1 MSFENFKLLP
11 KQKPVPAD
19 ANTTRRLRFISQIE
33 KQIGFATSASER
45 KRRGQWFW
53 KAEDGSYVL
62 SVRYGRRDI
71 ELSKGKFA
79 VACAKSDE
87 IVTALQEVKQV
98 ALAGEFDEQLA
109 RISGEIRKSF
119 KKQPT

>member
-1 MSFENFKLLP
+1 MSFEKFKLLP
-11 KQKPVPAD
+11 KQEPAPVD
-19 ANTTRRLRFISQIE
+19 ANTTRRQRFLSQIE
-33 KQIGFATSASER
+33 KQIGFATSVPER

-53 KAEDGSYVL
+53 KVEDGSYVL

-79 VACAKSDE
+79 VACTKSDE
-87 IVTALQEVKQV
+87 IVTVLQEVKRV
-98 ALAGEFDEQLA
+98 ALAGDFDEQLA

-119 KKQPT
+119 KKETT

>member
-11 KQKPVPAD
+11 KQKPDPTD
-19 ANTTRRLRFISQIE
+19 ATTKRRLRFLSQIE
-33 KQIGFATSASER
+33 KQIGFVTSDPDR

-53 KAEDGSYVL
+53 KTGDGSYVL

-79 VACAKSDE
+79 VSCADGDA
-87 IVTALQEVKQV
+87 IVTALQEVKRV
-98 ALAGEFDEQLA
+98 ALEGGFDDQLT
-109 RISGEIRKSF
+109 RISGEIRRSF
-119 KKQPT
+119 KK

>member
-11 KQKPVPAD
+11 KQNPGPTD
-19 ANTTRRLRFISQIE
+19 AATTRRLRFVSQIE
-33 KQIGFATSASER
+33 KQIGFASGDPNR

-53 KAEDGSYVL
+53 KAGDGSYVL

-79 VACAKSDE
+79 VGCAKSDE
-87 IVTALQEVKQV
+87 IVTALQEVKRI
-98 ALAGEFDEQLA
+98 ALEGGFDEQLT
-109 RISGEIRKSF
+109 RISGEIRRSF
-119 KKQPT
+119 KK

>member
-11 KQKPVPAD
+11 KQKPAPAD
-19 ANTTRRLRFISQIE
+19 PHTKRRLRFLSQIE
-33 KQIGFATSASER
+33 KQIGFATSDPDR

-53 KAEDGSYVL
+53 KAGDGSYVL

-79 VACAKSDE
+79 VSCATADE
-87 IVTALQEVKQV
+87 FVTVLQEVKRI
-98 ALAGEFDEQLA
+98 ALEGGFDEQLT
-109 RISGEIRKSF
+109 RISGEIRRAFRKE
-119 KKQPT
+119 

>member
-11 KQKPVPAD
+11 KQKRDPAD
-19 ANTTRRLRFISQIE
+19 ANTKRRLRFLSQIE
-33 KQIGFATSASER
+33 KQIGFATSDPDR

-53 KAEDGSYVL
+53 KTGDGSYVL

-79 VACAKSDE
+79 VSSVDGDA
-87 IVTALQEVKQV
+87 IVTVLWEVKRV
-98 ALAGEFDEQLA
+98 ALEGGFDDQLT
-109 RISGEIRKSF
+109 RISGEIRRSF
-119 KKQPT
+119 KKD